1 MTLHR
6 RQARECERA
15 RALGSQALDG
25 PLSDLELRRLD
36 AHLAECQACDEA
48 VGAMTELT
56 ARLRTAP
63 GLVGSVAAVPV
74 RPARR
79 RASTALQVAG
89 IAAVVAAFAGLG
101 ALVASPSGAS
111 PPQAPRGSS
120 SPSAPICAHA
130 ARRPAERMWA
140 TTGHEPSRTC
150 SAPSADDTFRSRGRG
165 EAGDY
170 RTGMPMI
177 SAVSSRV

>member
-1 MTLHR
+1 MTLER

-25 PLSDLELRRLD
+25 PLSDIELRRLD
-36 AHLAECQACDEA
+36 AHLAACPACDEA
-48 VGAMTELT
+48 VGAMAELT

-63 GLVGSVAAVPV
+63 TLAGSVAAVPV

-79 RASTALQVAG
+79 HPGRTAFQVAG

-111 PPQAPRGSS
+111 PPQAPPRLVV
-120 SPSAPICAHA
+120 
-130 ARRPAERMWA
+130 AERTDLSSTLRDARLTKLWVD
-140 TTGHEPSRTC
+140 GEPGTQ
-150 SAPSADDTFRSRGRG
+150 RSPHLR
-165 EAGDY
+165 A
-170 RTGMPMI
+170 MF
-177 SAVSSRV
+177 A

>member
-1 MTLHR
+1 MTLNR

-36 AHLAECQACDEA
+36 AHLAGCQACDEA
-48 VGAMTELT
+48 VAGMTELT

-63 GLVGSVAAVPV
+63 VIVANVAAVPV
-74 RPARR
+74 RKRHRPGR
-79 RASTALQVAG
+79 TALQVAG

-111 PPQAPRGSS
+111 PPEAG
-120 SPSAPICAHA
+120 
-130 ARRPAERMWA
+130 ARIVVAERTDLRGTLRDARLTRLWVDR
-140 TTGHEPSRTC
+140 EPGVQ
-150 SAPSADDTFRSRGRG
+150 RSPHPN
-165 EAGDY
+165 
-170 RTGMPMI
+170 GMF
-177 SAVSSRV
+177 A

>member
-1 MTLHR
+1 MTVDR

-25 PLSDLELRRLD
+25 PLSDLELRLLD
-36 AHLAECQACDEA
+36 AHLADCPACDEA
-48 VGAMTELT
+48 VSGMAELT

-63 GLVGSVAAVPV
+63 ALVPAVVAAPV

-79 RASTALQVAG
+79 PGRTAFQVAG

-111 PPQAPRGSS
+111 PPQAPPRLVV
-120 SPSAPICAHA
+120 
-130 ARRPAERMWA
+130 AERADLRGTLRDARLTRLWVD
-140 TTGHEPSRTC
+140 GEPGTQ
-150 SAPSADDTFRSRGRG
+150 RSPHPN
-165 EAGDY
+165 
-170 RTGMPMI
+170 GMF
-177 SAVSSRV
+177 A